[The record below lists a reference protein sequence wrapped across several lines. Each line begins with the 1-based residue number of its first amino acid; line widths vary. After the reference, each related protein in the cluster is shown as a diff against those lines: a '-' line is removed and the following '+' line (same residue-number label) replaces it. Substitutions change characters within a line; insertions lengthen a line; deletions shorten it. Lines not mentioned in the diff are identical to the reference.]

1 VVVKTFLL
9 AFAGTVGAIAAPPA
23 IGIITAS
30 GHFTLDRSEIWGN
43 ATLFD
48 GEKVETTN
56 ASSDIA
62 LRNGVRLQLGGSSK
76 ADVSE
81 RRMIL
86 FKGVGQV
93 SATNAYEV
101 DAGSLR
107 VRPAGIDARV
117 NIAYAAD
124 GTIEVAAV
132 KGEARVT
139 LSGGALLASISS
151 GQKRSFALQNAAG
164 RPIVHKGCLVA
175 KEGRFEMQDQ
185 DTEEVI
191 EVAGAPSL
199 LSPAVGN
206 RVTATGTASDVRPSV
221 TPATSVMNATTV
233 SVDARGGCLGVAGNL
248 NASTEAGQAGAIPP
262 PAPGTPAAPPPAGTP
277 APTAGSGGGGGLS
290 TAAKIGIV
298 AAVAGGGAGAAIA
311 LSGHKSSTSP

>member
-1 VVVKTFLL
+1 M
-9 AFAGTVGAIAAPPA
+9 AAPPA

-30 GHFTLDRSEIWGN
+30 GHFTLDRSEVWGN

-48 GEKVETTN
+48 GQKVETTN

-86 FKGVGQV
+86 LKGVGQI
-93 SATNAYEV
+93 SAGTSYEV
-101 DAGSLR
+101 DAGSFH
-107 VRPAGIDARV
+107 VRPAGTDARV
-117 NIAYAAD
+117 NITYAPN
-124 GTIEVAAV
+124 GTVEVAAL

-139 LSGGALLASISS
+139 LSGGTLLASIAS

-164 RPIVHKGCLVA
+164 RAVVHKGCLVS
-175 KEGRFEMQDQ
+175 KDGRYEIQDQ
-185 DTEEVI
+185 DTQEVV
-191 EVAGAPSL
+191 EVVGAPNL
-199 LSPAVGN
+199 LNPAIGN
-206 RVTATGTASDVRPSV
+206 RVTATGTGSDARPSV

-233 SVDARGGCLGVAGNL
+233 SVDLQGGCLSVAGAL
-248 NASTEAGQAGAIPP
+248 NASTE
-262 PAPGTPAAPPPAGTP
+262 PAAVGTAAPTAPTTPAAPAGT
-277 APTAGSGGGGGLS
+277 APTTGGTSGGGGLS

>member
-1 VVVKTFLL
+1 
-9 AFAGTVGAIAAPPA
+9 
-23 IGIITAS
+23 
-30 GHFTLDRSEIWGN
+30 
-43 ATLFD
+43 
-48 GEKVETTN
+48 
-56 ASSDIA
+56 
-62 LRNGVRLQLGGSSK
+62 
-76 ADVSE
+76 
-81 RRMIL
+81 M
-86 FKGVGQV
+86 
-93 SATNAYEV
+93 
-101 DAGSLR
+101 
-107 VRPAGIDARV
+107 RPAGIDARV
-117 NIAYAAD
+117 NVSYASD
-124 GTIEVAAV
+124 GTIEVAAL

-139 LSGGALLASISS
+139 LSGGALLASIGS

-185 DTEEVI
+185 DTEEVV

-248 NASTEAGQAGAIPP
+248 NASTEAGQAGVVPP
-262 PAPGTPAAPPPAGTP
+262 PATPGSPAPPPPAGTP
-277 APTAGSGGGGGLS
+277 PPSVGAGGGGGLS